1 MTIVAVDCIKNG
13 RADQFGGPLV
23 SGGSYTLPWS
33 LARSLWLSGYVS
45 VTNPSIFGG
54 GDTDVYLS
62 NLAASLAEIGVP
74 SPIVICGLPFVLFP
88 GDGGS
93 NGLLFT
99 GTAGNFSL
107 SAAMI
112 SGLQITNGYGY
123 LPSNS
128 GGLGNAAGIY
138 YFEMSSDTAGTFY
151 NNTHD
156 PTSETTPT
164 IPAVLVPFANPAG
177 GRLTQVTSEIT
188 VLQKTVDGGSFGPS
202 GGLEYLFSVK
212 GTNTAGAKYHILR
225 ADGTAIYSTYFTTNS
240 CLDGLAIIQNAG
252 KQTRQSTT
260 RSNNSVGSTPYST
273 LNNNYSD
280 VDFSATRVL
289 TVSAKV
295 YLNTEGLVVAPRRLS
310 MWYGS

>member
-1 MTIVAVDCIKNG
+1 MAKKAFTAGQLIPTSSTPPSNAGFYRIDKN
-13 RADQFGGPLV
+13 
-23 SGGSYTLPWS
+23 T
-33 LARSLWLSGYVS
+33 
-45 VTNPSIFGG
+45 
-54 GDTDVYLS
+54 
-62 NLAASLAEIGVP
+62 IGVVGNIIQKNANTNTE
-74 SPIVICGLPFVLFP
+74 SNVASGENIAAELALIGIVQPIWSCGLPFVWFP

-112 SGLQITNGYGY
+112 SGLQIANGYGY
-123 LPSNS
+123 LPANA

-156 PTSETTPT
+156 PASETTPT

-188 VLQKTVDGGSFGPS
+188 VLQKTVAGGSFGPS
-202 GGLEYLFSVK
+202 GGLEYHFSVK
-212 GTNTAGAKYHILR
+212 STNTAGAKYHILR
-225 ADGTAIYSTYFTTNS
+225 ADGTLIYSTYFTTNS
-240 CLDGLAIIQNAG
+240 CLDGLAIVQNAG
-252 KQTRQSTT
+252 KQNRQSST

-280 VDFSATRVL
+280 VDFSATRQI